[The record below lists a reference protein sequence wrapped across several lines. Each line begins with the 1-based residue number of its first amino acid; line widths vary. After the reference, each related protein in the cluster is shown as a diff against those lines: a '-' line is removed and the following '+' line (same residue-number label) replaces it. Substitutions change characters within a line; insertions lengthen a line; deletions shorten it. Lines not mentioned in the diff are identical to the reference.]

1 MRSSAG
7 NFMGSSQRGKR
18 VNITFRPGF
27 IAMDRRTGG
36 VIALNNITFPWQD
49 G

>member
-1 MRSSAG
+1 
-7 NFMGSSQRGKR
+7 MGTSQRGKR

-27 IAMDRRTGG
+27 IAMERRTGG